1 MINWLDP
8 EPSSDNS
15 DYEIYVEEL
24 QRIEKRINC
33 FKGFYQPSTEEEYHN
48 IRTRESE
55 EATNVYFRL
64 IFTSL
69 HKAAA
74 RTFNL

>member
-24 QRIEKRINC
+24 QRIEKRIDI
-33 FKGFYQPSTEEEYHN
+33 FKDYYEPPTEEEY
-48 IRTRESE
+48 RGLCE
-55 EATNVYFRL
+55 EYIQSRC
-64 IFTSL
+64 SL
-69 HKAAA
+69 
-74 RTFNL
+74 